1 VLVLDE
7 PTRGIDLGAK
17 RQMYALIAEL
27 AAGGVACVVI
37 SSELPELIGLCHR
50 IVVLRNGRVAGTV
63 DAATATEESLIHLA
77 AGVDA
82 TPPAGAAA

>member
-1 VLVLDE
+1 
-7 PTRGIDLGAK
+7 
-17 RQMYALIAEL
+17 
-27 AAGGVACVVI
+27 VVI

-63 DAATATEESLIHLA
+63 DAATATEESLIHRA

-82 TPPAGAAA
+82 AHESAPAGAAA